1 VRTIIDIL
9 DDAVEP
15 SRGRPVLAFE
25 KGARYTAEDVI
36 AKTAAGA
43 GFLQAYGLQP
53 GDRVAIMVGNRCEF
67 IWALFGCVYAGVVP
81 VPLNTGLKGPILD
94 AMLHK
99 VEPRSVIV
107 DATTATAARESLQRI
122 GTSPLVFDVD
132 DAAGSADSV
141 LLSAAIDA
149 SAAGR
154 RLVSRPEELALI
166 MFTSGT
172 TGPSKGIMY
181 SHGMALEFAEFGEY
195 LFDFG
200 ADDIMYNCLP
210 LFHGNA
216 LLLTV
221 LGALR
226 FGGRGVIGETF
237 SASTYWRSVAD
248 CGATILSLLGMM
260 FPILWN
266 RPPSPD
272 DTNHQ
277 ARIGL
282 TVPAPKQYVPQFQER
297 FGVKLTSLYGL
308 TDVGMPVGVPHWMD
322 GRPGKAGIVHPDWE
336 CQVVDELGEKLPA
349 GVPGQMVFRPRR
361 PNISQ
366 LGYWRDLEASLA
378 LRKNMWFQS
387 GDILV
392 EDEDGWFTFVDR
404 QKDAIRRSGENVSSF
419 EVELVLQG
427 HPAVAEV
434 AVYGLPADVGEDEI
448 AAAVVVADGAAC
460 TEQDLVD
467 YAELH
472 LPYFAVPRYLFL
484 VAELPKTATAKV
496 RKDELR
502 RAGVDLGPFDAGP
515 RGRRALAE
523 RDGAAQA

>member
-1 VRTIIDIL
+1 MRTIIDIL
-9 DDAVEP
+9 EGAVEL

-25 KGARYTAEDVI
+25 NGTAH
-36 AKTAAGA
+36 TAAEVSAKAAACA
-43 GFLQAYGLQP
+43 GFLQTYGVQP
-53 GDRVAIMVGNRCEF
+53 GDRIAIVMGNRCEF
-67 IWALFGCVYAGVVP
+67 TWALFGCVYAGVVP
-81 VPLNTGLKGPILD
+81 VPLNTSLKGPILD
-94 AMLHK
+94 AMLGK
-99 VEPRSVIV
+99 VEPRIVIV
-107 DATTATAARESLQRI
+107 DATTTASTRDSLQRI
-122 GTSPLVFDVD
+122 GMNPLVFDVD
-132 DAAGSADSV
+132 DAADSTDSV
-141 LLSAAIDA
+141 LLNAAIDA
-149 SAAGR
+149 ADPGR
-154 RLVSRPEELALI
+154 RLVSRADELAMI

-181 SHGMALEFAEFGEY
+181 SHGMALEFADFGEY
-195 LFDFG
+195 LFDFD
-200 ADDIMYNCLP
+200 ADDTMYNCLP

-226 FGGRGVIGETF
+226 FGGRAVIGETF

-248 CGATILSLLGMM
+248 SGATIVSLLGMM
-260 FPILWN
+260 FPILWD

-272 DTNHQ
+272 DTNHH

-282 TVPAPKQYVPQFQER
+282 TVPAPKQYVTHFQDR
-297 FGVKLTSLYGL
+297 FGLKLTSLYGL

-336 CQVVDELGEKLPA
+336 CQVVDEHGEKLPA
-349 GVPGQMVFRPRR
+349 GVPGQMVFRPLR

-366 LGYWRDLEASLA
+366 LGYWRDPEASLE
-378 LRKNMWFQS
+378 LRRNMWFQS

-419 EVELVLQG
+419 EVEMVLQG

-434 AVYGLPADVGEDEI
+434 AVYGLPADVGEDEV
-448 AAAVVVADGAAC
+448 AAAVVLAEGATC
-460 TEQDLVD
+460 TEQLLVD
-467 YAELH
+467 FAETH
-472 LPYFAVPRYLFL
+472 LPYFAVPRYVFL
-484 VAELPKTATAKV
+484 MEQLPKTATAKV

-502 RAGVDLGPFDAGP
+502 RAGLDLGTFDAGP
-515 RGRRALAE
+515 RGRRSVAAMRRSE
-523 RDGAAQA
+523 R

>member
-1 VRTIIDIL
+1 MRTIIDIIE
-9 DDAVEP
+9 DAVEL
-15 SRGRPVLAFE
+15 SRGRPVLAFDDRP
-25 KGARYTAEDVI
+25 GYTADEFI
-36 AKTAAGA
+36 AKTAACA
-43 GFLQAYGLQP
+43 GFLQTYGVEQ
-53 GDRVAIMVGNRCEF
+53 GERVALLVGNRCEF
-67 IWALFGCVYAGVVP
+67 VWALFGCVYAGVVP
-81 VPLNTGLKGPILD
+81 VPLNTSLKGPILD

-99 VEPRSVIV
+99 VEPRVVIV
-107 DATTATAARESLQRI
+107 DATTATAARESLQRVGI
-122 GTSPLVFDVD
+122 QPLVFDVD
-132 DAAGSADSV
+132 DAAGSCDSV
-141 LLSAAIDA
+141 LLSAAIESGDP
-149 SAAGR
+149 GR
-154 RLVSRPEELALI
+154 RLVSRPDELALI

-195 LFDFG
+195 LFDFD
-200 ADDIMYNCLP
+200 ADDVMYNCLP

-216 LLLTV
+216 LLLTT

-226 FGGRGVIGETF
+226 FGGRAVIGTTF
-237 SASTYWRSVAD
+237 SASTYWQNVAAT
-248 CGATILSLLGMM
+248 GATILSLLGTM

-272 DTNHQ
+272 DTNHH

-282 TVPAPKQYVPQFQER
+282 TVPAPKQYVPQFQDR
-297 FGVKLTSLYGL
+297 FGLKLTSLYGL

-322 GRPGKAGIVHPDWE
+322 GRPGQAGIVHPDWE
-336 CQVVDELGEKLPA
+336 CQVVDEHGEKLPA
-349 GVPGQMVFRPRR
+349 GVPGQMVFRPLR

-366 LGYWRDLEASLA
+366 LGYWRDAEGSLA

-419 EVELVLQG
+419 EVEMVLQG

-434 AVYGLPADVGEDEI
+434 AVYGLPSDVGEDEV
-448 AAAVVVADGAAC
+448 AAAVVLVESEAC

-467 YAELH
+467 FAEIH
-472 LPYFAVPRYLFL
+472 LPYFAVPRYVFI
-484 VAELPKTATAKV
+484 VTELPKTPTAKV

-502 RAGVDLGPFDAGP
+502 RAGLDLGPFDAGP

-523 RDGAAQA
+523 RDGAART